1 MAEIDLLNL
10 EPQKISRDLR
20 GKFTLV
26 YGDPG
31 CGKTSLAAKFDK
43 VLICAFEQGTNALNN
58 VYVQPIKTWKDW
70 KQVVKQL
77 IKNDELKERYHS
89 V

>member
-43 VLICAFEQGTNALNN
+43 VLICAFE
-58 VYVQPIKTWKDW
+58 
-70 KQVVKQL
+70 
-77 IKNDELKERYHS
+77 
-89 V
+89 